1 MLPRRYHPAL
11 RVLHWAIALLIIA
24 ALFLGTFVMAPM
36 DNADPGKT
44 FALLKHMAAG
54 TLIFALC
61 VTRMF
66 IRPKTKRPAPMLSG
80 IAIADR
86 IVPFVHRIF
95 DVLVLIMICSGIVM
109 AVRAGLPEILFG
121 QRVSLPA
128 SFDNVPLHTL
138 HVFTARVL
146 AAIVALHVAGAFYHQ
161 FILRDGLLSR
171 MSIALGKRQPAAR

>member
-11 RVLHWAIALLIIA
+11 RILHWAIALLIIA

-61 VTRMF
+61 VARMF

-95 DVLVLIMICSGIVM
+95 DVLVLIMIGSGAVM
-109 AVRAGLPEILFG
+109 AIKAGLPEILFG
-121 QRVSLPA
+121 QRVVLPA

-146 AAIVALHVAGAFYHQ
+146 AAIVALHVVGAFYHQ

-171 MSIALGKRQPAAR
+171 MSLPFGRRQPAAR

>member
-1 MLPRRYHPAL
+1 VLPRRYHPAL
-11 RVLHWAIALLIIA
+11 RILHWAIALLIIA

-36 DNADPGKT
+36 DNTNPGKT

-61 VTRMF
+61 VARMF
-66 IRPKTKRPAPMLSG
+66 IRPKTKRPAPVLSG

-95 DVLVLIMICSGIVM
+95 DALVLIMIGSGTVM
-109 AVRAGLPEILFG
+109 AIKAGLPEILFG
-121 QRVSLPA
+121 QHVALPA
-128 SFDNVPLHTL
+128 SFDNVPLHSL
-138 HVFTARVL
+138 HVFTARAL
-146 AAIVALHVAGAFYHQ
+146 AAIVALHVVGAFYHQ

-171 MSIALGKRQPAAR
+171 MALPFGRRQPAAR